1 MISFLFSFFLFFLL
15 DMGWCFSFGIEWI
28 MKEFTTSM
36 ALRVVSSL
44 EAAMQPSSGD
54 PPSHMPTKA
63 ATERA
68 AWMYTIRSPSR
79 TPGALGGGTQR
90 GSSQSSHFSGR
101 LSAASCARS
110 SGNRAYIIIIIIIK
124 RMWSIST
131 QHNICKYYNNNNNNN
146 NNKNNKNK
154 RRRRRRR
161 SL

>member
-1 MISFLFSFFLFFLL
+1 MI
-15 DMGWCFSFGIEWI
+15 
-28 MKEFTTSM
+28 FTTSM
-36 ALRVVSSL
+36 ALMVVSSL

-101 LSAASCARS
+101 LSAASCVRS
-110 SGNRAYIIIIIIIK
+110 SGSRACIITIIK
-124 RMWSIST
+124 KKKIKIKIK
-131 QHNICKYYNNNNNNN
+131 Q
-146 NNKNNKNK
+146 KNK
-154 RRRRRRR
+154 QQEQDVDEEEEEEEWMMVVITKFITM
-161 SL
+161 